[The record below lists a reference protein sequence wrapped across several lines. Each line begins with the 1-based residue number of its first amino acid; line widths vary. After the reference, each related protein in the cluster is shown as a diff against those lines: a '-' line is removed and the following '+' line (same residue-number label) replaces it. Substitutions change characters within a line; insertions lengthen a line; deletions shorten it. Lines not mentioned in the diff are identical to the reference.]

1 MTTIKVFTDTA
12 KFLERYAQA
21 NGIFDKDFPQAVY
34 DDAMQDIINR
44 LIIHVMDDDEKEACG
59 VRF

>member
-34 DDAMQDIINR
+34 EDAMHDIINR